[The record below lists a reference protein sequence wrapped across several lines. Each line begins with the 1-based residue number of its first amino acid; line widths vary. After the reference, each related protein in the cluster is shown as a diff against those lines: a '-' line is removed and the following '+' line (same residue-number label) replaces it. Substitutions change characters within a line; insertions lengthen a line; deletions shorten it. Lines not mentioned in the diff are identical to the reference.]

1 MTDRYLAGGVAAAD
15 SPVSVELIA
24 GNTNLLASRKGTLVA
39 GQNLKRGALLGK
51 VSAGGAFK
59 LSLSTAT
66 DGSEVPTAVLVHD
79 TDATAAAKE
88 ILFYER
94 GDFNQAAITF
104 GAAHTADTVRA
115 GLRTLGITL
124 IKPYGVA

>member
-1 MTDRYLAGGVAAAD
+1 MPDRFLAGGIETAT
-15 SPVSVELIA
+15 SPVYVELIA
-24 GNTNLLASRKGTLVA
+24 GNTDLLASRKGTLVA

-51 VSAGGAFK
+51 VTTGGAYK
-59 LSLSTAT
+59 LSLSTAS

-79 TDATAAAKE
+79 TDATSAAQE

-94 GDFNQAAITF
+94 GDFNQAAVTF